1 MRDGPNYKKN
11 HVKNYSAPSLYD
23 VVAIDVIRGDEKV
36 DFAMDHFLPPPTRDC
51 DDLEAIQRTGL
62 PRIVIMHIQVS
73 MNDPLNLW
81 GGKGNDPGVSII
93 QYFAIK
99 PEVVEDYNGDEAQHT
114 SAMKLWKRYVETWE
128 TDEDVRRRL
137 KGIGV
142 IDNLAEF
149 GTLAKFE
156 GYNGKPF
163 ILNKTVQRKT
173 GEDYLEIS
181 VDVRKF
187 AFFAKKMTYSFM
199 DYTKKLQINMGIV
212 VQAETDEEMPEGI
225 VLVSQLHNL
234 DLKDAAHLDSLV
246 RTSVS

>member
-11 HVKNYSAPSLYD
+11 HNKNPSEAALYD
-23 VVAIDVIRGDEKV
+23 VVAMDVFRGDDKV
-36 DFAMDHFLPPPTRDC
+36 DFAMDNFHPPPARDC
-51 DDLEAIQRTGL
+51 DDLEAIKRIGL
-62 PRIVIMHIQVS
+62 PRIVIIHIQVS

-81 GGKGNDPGVSII
+81 GGRGNDPGVSMV

-99 PEVVEDYNGDEAQHT
+99 PETVEKYAGDESNHT
-114 SAMKLWKRYVETWE
+114 AAMKLWKRYVTSWS

-142 IDNLAEF
+142 VDNLAEF

-163 ILNKTVQRKT
+163 ILNKTVQRKVGT
-173 GEDYLEIS
+173 DYLEIA

-212 VQAETDEEMPEGI
+212 VQAESDEEMPEGL
-225 VLVSQLHNL
+225 VLVSQLHHLN
-234 DLKDAAHLDSLV
+234 LKDATHLDSLV
-246 RTSVS
+246 RIDSS